1 MHFCCFFP
9 AELTSGFKIFYGCA
23 VHVNLNLN
31 GGRCGGLMA
40 TSVPGTGVAASL
52 ELELIFT
59 LATVHL
65 SRAHLIT
72 RVTNTGNFRSLS
84 EGY

>member
-1 MHFCCFFP
+1 
-9 AELTSGFKIFYGCA
+9 
-23 VHVNLNLN
+23 
-31 GGRCGGLMA
+31 MA

-59 LATVHL
+59 LPTVHL

-84 EGY
+84 EGYYLNNLLYRDIITQNLGLLPMI

>member
-1 MHFCCFFP
+1 
-9 AELTSGFKIFYGCA
+9 
-23 VHVNLNLN
+23 
-31 GGRCGGLMA
+31 MA

-59 LATVHL
+59 LPPVHL

>member
-1 MHFCCFFP
+1 M
-9 AELTSGFKIFYGCA
+9 Y
-23 VHVNLNLN
+23 LNLN

-40 TSVPGTGVAASL
+40 PVPGTGVAASL

-59 LATVHL
+59 LPSVHL